1 MKHIFSKLLTTI
13 LTLFYWVSAFAD
25 YTDVPYQLNSDG
37 TFIGQDNFVF
47 STKTGYYQ
55 EWDHYVIFWS
65 TNYGQQSGTP
75 SSIGSGDYYLNLADM
90 KTYAEKCYEAYTK
103 LGFLDPT
110 SNDGKNHKIIILAYY
125 STGWYAT
132 GSGYGDYGTLNISH
146 SSANPS
152 AENPYYTF
160 CHEIAHAYQYLGNMK
175 NGGNAGFQY
184 GNYYG
189 YVSYYENCGNWQAAQ
204 VYQNCYFPQMSPVFV
219 KTTNLA
225 FLNQWHCYQSYLMN
239 DYFTEKRNITAIGDI
254 WTINTNTKYADA
266 PEKYMRK
273 YGISADEL
281 YKEFFFAAMRMV
293 TWDLKRWDA
302 YLSAGNQNRTTYM
315 DHTPGTKAGYN
326 STSTP
331 NTYNDNCW
339 RHQSTYQ
346 YVTVDA
352 NNAIHQV
359 AYSSAPQ
366 STGFNIIKLNVPTG
380 TDRTITTTFTAL
392 PSGSALATGDNKEYW
407 CGSMWATNSS
417 ISNYNTSQTSECNS
431 NYNTYKSWRGFRLG
445 YVTYN
450 KNTGERKYNF
460 VDKVFCTGTDESS
473 VSLQFTVPENIDEL
487 CLVVSPALSQYLR
500 MGSQDPYNISS
511 DDAYLSAQK
520 ERDQWPYKV
529 QFYNTNIYGLNN
541 PTTTFNGDAEVGKT
555 YSTDGLPDMG
565 TGIAEDDGSQEKT
578 ELTYTL
584 TKDVTI
590 DNTEG
595 ATEAT
600 VTISTNELMTAATQL
615 QVNALNYIQAASD
628 LVDYAETQEAN
639 TLMFMPATIEGE
651 IINAK
656 SNCISDDYKFGHWF
670 KKDGTFTEANSSE
683 AVICSQLNPTK
694 VTFKVSM
701 PTPKNGDY
709 KTAQALRYYDGES
722 YATLFVNLNIT
733 VKGTIKHSASV
744 VEIFDTISFET
755 SATDYTGATIALR
768 EADLENISGCFGI
781 SADEIRNDDNWET
794 WSTNGPSEGKI
805 TLYGVQS
812 DGKTLKD
819 TCSTAEGYGFWFND
833 NNDVCAWGSNF
844 NSTIFAE
851 YNVENAT
858 FQIGQYPG
866 ALTAES
872 TPNITLALVFNESGM
887 KYIALVHIKIN
898 QTVSTDINDIPTD
911 KATISDIYSID
922 GRKNSSIQKGLNILK
937 LNNGTAKKIYF
948 NETR

>member
-1 MKHIFSKLLTTI
+1 MKHNFSRLLATI
-13 LTLFYWVSAFAD
+13 VALLCGFSAFAD
-25 YTDVPYQLNSDG
+25 YTDVPYQLNGDG
-37 TFIGQDNFVF
+37 TFTGQDNFVF

-65 TNYGQQSGTP
+65 TGYGQQSGTP
-75 SSIGSGDYYLNLADM
+75 SSIGSGDYLLNLSDM
-90 KTYAEKCYEAYTK
+90 KTYAEKCYDAYTK

-110 SNDGKNHKIIILAYY
+110 SSDGKNHKIIILAYY

-184 GNYYG
+184 GDYYG

-204 VYQNCYFPQMSPVFV
+204 VYQNLYFPQMSPVFI

-239 DYFTEKRNITAIGDI
+239 DYFTEKRNTTAIGDI

-266 PEKYMRK
+266 PEKYMTK
-273 YGISADEL
+273 YGISAEDL

-302 YLSAGNQNRTTYM
+302 YLAAGNQSRDTYM
-315 DHTPGTKAGYN
+315 DHTPGTKAGYS
-326 STSTP
+326 STTTP

-366 STGFNIIKLNVPTG
+366 STGFNIIKLNVPSG
-380 TDRTITTTFTAL
+380 SNRTITTTFTAL
-392 PSGSALATGDNKEYW
+392 PSGSSLANGDNKEYW

-417 ISNYNTSQTSECNS
+417 ISNYNTSQTSEGNS
-431 NYNTYKSWRGFRLG
+431 NYNTYKNWRGFRLG

-450 KNTGERKYNF
+450 KSTGERKYNF

-473 VSLQFTVPENIDEL
+473 VSLQFTVPENVDEL

-500 MGSQDPYNISS
+500 MGSQDPYNITS
-511 DDAYLSAQK
+511 DDGYLSAQK

-541 PTTTFNGDAEVGKT
+541 PSTTFNGSAEVGKT
-555 YSTDGLPDMG
+555 YSTEGLPDMG
-565 TGIAEDDGSQEKT
+565 TGVAEDGSSSGKT
-578 ELTYTL
+578 EEPI
-584 TKDVTI
+584 VHSSSSV
-590 DNTEG
+590 E
-595 ATEAT
+595 
-600 VTISTNELMTAATQL
+600 
-615 QVNALNYIQAASD
+615 
-628 LVDYAETQEAN
+628 
-639 TLMFMPATIEGE
+639 
-651 IINAK
+651 
-656 SNCISDDYKFGHWF
+656 ISD
-670 KKDGTFTEANSSE
+670 
-683 AVICSQLNPTK
+683 
-694 VTFKVSM
+694 
-701 PTPKNGDY
+701 
-709 KTAQALRYYDGES
+709 
-722 YATLFVNLNIT
+722 T
-733 VKGTIKHSASV
+733 V
-744 VEIFDTISFET
+744 SFET
-755 SATDYTGATIALR
+755 SATEYTGAEIELS
-768 EADLENISGCFGI
+768 EADLTAISECFGI
-781 SADEIRNDDNWET
+781 STDKIKSSSNWET
-794 WSTNGPSEGKI
+794 WSSNGPSEGKI

-812 DGKTLKD
+812 DSKTLKD
-819 TCSTAEGYGFWFND
+819 TCSTADGYGFWFNAD
-833 NNDVCAWGSNF
+833 NNVCAWGTNY
-844 NSTIFAE
+844 NSTVYAE
-851 YNVENAT
+851 YDVENAK
-858 FQIGQYPG
+858 FRVGQYPG

-872 TPNITLALVFNESGM
+872 SPNITVAIVFTESGS
-887 KYIALVHIKIN
+887 KYIAYIHIKIN
-898 QTVSTDINDIPTD
+898 QIVSTHSNDILTDPT
-911 KATISDIYSID
+911 TISDIYTVD
-922 GRKNSSIQKGLNILK
+922 GRKVRTIQKGLNILK
-937 LNNGTAKKIYF
+937 MSDGSAKKIYF
-948 NETR
+948 DENR

>member
-1 MKHIFSKLLTTI
+1 M
-13 LTLFYWVSAFAD
+13 
-25 YTDVPYQLNSDG
+25 
-37 TFIGQDNFVF
+37 
-47 STKTGYYQ
+47 
-55 EWDHYVIFWS
+55 
-65 TNYGQQSGTP
+65 
-75 SSIGSGDYYLNLADM
+75 
-90 KTYAEKCYEAYTK
+90 
-103 LGFLDPT
+103 
-110 SNDGKNHKIIILAYY
+110 
-125 STGWYAT
+125 
-132 GSGYGDYGTLNISH
+132 
-146 SSANPS
+146 
-152 AENPYYTF
+152 
-160 CHEIAHAYQYLGNMK
+160 
-175 NGGNAGFQY
+175 
-184 GNYYG
+184 
-189 YVSYYENCGNWQAAQ
+189 
-204 VYQNCYFPQMSPVFV
+204 
-219 KTTNLA
+219 
-225 FLNQWHCYQSYLMN
+225 
-239 DYFTEKRNITAIGDI
+239 
-254 WTINTNTKYADA
+254 
-266 PEKYMRK
+266 
-273 YGISADEL
+273 
-281 YKEFFFAAMRMV
+281 
-293 TWDLKRWDA
+293 
-302 YLSAGNQNRTTYM
+302 
-315 DHTPGTKAGYN
+315 
-326 STSTP
+326 
-331 NTYNDNCW
+331 
-339 RHQSTYQ
+339 
-346 YVTVDA
+346 
-352 NNAIHQV
+352 
-359 AYSSAPQ
+359 
-366 STGFNIIKLNVPTG
+366 
-380 TDRTITTTFTAL
+380 
-392 PSGSALATGDNKEYW
+392 
-407 CGSMWATNSS
+407 
-417 ISNYNTSQTSECNS
+417 
-431 NYNTYKSWRGFRLG
+431 
-445 YVTYN
+445 
-450 KNTGERKYNF
+450 
-460 VDKVFCTGTDESS
+460 
-473 VSLQFTVPENIDEL
+473 
-487 CLVVSPALSQYLR
+487 
-500 MGSQDPYNISS
+500 
-511 DDAYLSAQK
+511 
-520 ERDQWPYKV
+520 
-529 QFYNTNIYGLNN
+529 
-541 PTTTFNGDAEVGKT
+541 GKT

-590 DNTEG
+590 DNTDG

-615 QVNALNYIQAASD
+615 QVNTLNYIQAASN

-651 IINAK
+651 TINAK